1 MLHSHSLSLS
11 ISSRVDGK
19 KERKKEETSRSIIRA
34 TSLNL
39 LPGVHAWSIYQ
50 VFFLG
55 SSLLQQSGKT
65 HLGGGFALRCCQ
77 RLSLPDVAIQ
87 LWPRQANWRTSG
99 RAISVLSYW
108 R

>member
-1 MLHSHSLSLS
+1 MERNYETDE
-11 ISSRVDGK
+11 IGMK
-19 KERKKEETSRSIIRA
+19 KMKRRMMKETSRSIIRA
-34 TSLNL
+34 TSLHL
-39 LPGVHAWSIYQ
+39 LPGVHTWSIYQ
-50 VFFLG
+50 VLFLG
-55 SSLLQQSGKT
+55 SSLLLQQSSGKI